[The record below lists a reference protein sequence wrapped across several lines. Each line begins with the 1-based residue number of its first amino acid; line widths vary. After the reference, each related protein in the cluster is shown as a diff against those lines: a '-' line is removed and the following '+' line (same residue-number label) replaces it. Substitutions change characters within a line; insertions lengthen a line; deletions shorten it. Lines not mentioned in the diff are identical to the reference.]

1 MLVIDL
7 KGLEVAHVDAHDLGA
22 DALGDLNLFGGVS
35 LDQGVHAERLGEFQE
50 LAQGLLVEGRDDEQH
65 QVGAVRAGLPNLV
78 LVDGEVLTQHGD
90 VHGGAHS
97 VQVGEGAVEAALF
110 GEYGDRCGATCL
122 VAGGERGGVGDFAE
136 GALGG

>member
-22 DALGDLNLFGGVS
+22 DALGDLNLFGGVG
-35 LDQGVHAERLGEFQE
+35 LDEGVHAERLGEFQE

-90 VHGGAHS
+90 VHRGAHS
-97 VQVGEGAVEAALF
+97 VKVCEGALEAALF
-110 GEYGDRCGATCL
+110 GEHGDCCGATRL
-122 VAGGERGGVGDFAE
+122 VVCGERGGVRNLAE